1 VIYDVCI
8 EPLPTMALI
17 DLKGSACD
25 IAPRLQRLGLTEP
38 APSHALRAD
47 TVEVLR
53 VAREHWLLRAPLQ
66 DEECLLS
73 ALLEHEPAADTL
85 VVPVSDAYAFFAIT
99 GPDARQIMAI
109 ASPLQADLSY
119 FAENGA
125 TFTEAFGQKALV
137 MRRSM
142 GFDVAFE
149 RSYASMAA
157 AFFSRINGGP
167 REQSVE
173 ATRRSLAKPGA
184 YAAIP

>member
-66 DEECLLS
+66 DEERLLS
-73 ALLEHEPAADTL
+73 MLLEDAPAPDTL
-85 VVPVSDAYAFFAIT
+85 IVPVSDAYAFFGIT
-99 GPDARQIMAI
+99 GPHARQIMAI
-109 ASPLQADLSY
+109 ASPLNADPSA
-119 FAENGA
+119 FPEDGA

-137 MRRSM
+137 LGRPA
-142 GFDVAFE
+142 GYQLAFE
-149 RSYASMAA
+149 RRYAPMMAD
-157 AFFSRINGGP
+157 FFLRINGGP
-167 REQSVE
+167 
-173 ATRRSLAKPGA
+173 
-184 YAAIP
+184 